1 MNAGFASQRSGV
13 QIPLGPPKIMRARIG
28 INTPFAS
35 AHNSNYIFVYIF
47 TSEMIYEHIGLTVS
61 DLETSIN
68 FYIDVFGFRLLR
80 RTETSAYLH
89 LGTDLLELTQV
100 RGHTCSRDEM
110 KDPAETM
117 YNSIGITHIGFRID
131 NLDDAIEKIEES
143 GGKLV
148 ISPFTFMPK
157 ITYVTEHKDEKLR
170 RASTPQGSD
179 EWRIAGFS
187 DPDGIILEIIE
198 R

>member
-1 MNAGFASQRSGV
+1 
-13 QIPLGPPKIMRARIG
+13 
-28 INTPFAS
+28 
-35 AHNSNYIFVYIF
+35 
-47 TSEMIYEHIGLTVS
+47 MIYEHIGLTVS
-61 DLETSIN
+61 DLKTSIN
-68 FYIDVFGFRLLR
+68 FYIDVFGFHLLR

-100 RGHTCSRDEM
+100 RGHIFSGDEM
-110 KDPAETM
+110 KSPSEIM
-117 YNSIGITHIGFRID
+117 YSSIGISHIGFRVD
-131 NLDDAIEKIEES
+131 NLQDAIEKIEKS

-148 ISPFTFMPK
+148 IPPFAFMPK
-157 ITYVTEHKDEKLR
+157 ITCVTEHKDEKLR